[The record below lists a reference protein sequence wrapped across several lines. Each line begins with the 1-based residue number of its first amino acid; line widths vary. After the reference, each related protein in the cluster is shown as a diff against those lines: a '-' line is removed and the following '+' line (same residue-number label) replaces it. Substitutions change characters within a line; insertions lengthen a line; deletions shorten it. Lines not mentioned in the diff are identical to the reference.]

1 MRFFPHRVMAVEI
14 PSDNYRV
21 GSAEKFGH
29 VCHIA
34 VTFGGV
40 SRDEIKIA
48 VVSREDADADGFYGV
63 V

>member
-34 VTFGGV
+34 VTFV

-63 V
+63 VWG

>member
-1 MRFFPHRVMAVEI
+1 MAIKI
-14 PSDNYRV
+14 PSDDYWV

-29 VCHIA
+29 VSHVA

-40 SRDEIKIA
+40 GRDEIRVA
-48 VVSREDADADGFYGV
+48 VISREDADADGFYGV